1 MPEWKEID
9 LSRLTVVIIFILTP
23 IYFFI
28 LMEIIN
34 QNPFNPFTFYLIDY
48 YFGKEVET
56 FIRVVII
63 PIFFT
68 LPWWLFILAYKNKFA
83 NSLSELKG
91 TTSVI
96 PARWLIFYGVNGL
109 FVILTFII
117 PYITPAL
124 VILAFASFAW
134 ALIRASEF
142 AWERSRRFLVFYSF
156 IIFSI
161 FLALPILIQFEF
173 ATKYYIVFQQLMA
186 IWNEYL
192 PFFYEFT
199 ILIANSLA
207 IGSLFWM
214 IYAGA
219 AEFEKESFSG
229 MALTEVPEKEIW
241 ILEIL
246 LFITFFILW
255 IYSLPPSETT
265 LKLILSYINWTCLAI
280 GILVM
285 FICFFK
291 GLSRGDDKRPFLGYL
306 LMIVFLGLEAF
317 RMYPILIGG
326 LKTTPINLMTTI
338 VLIAGITYLVVF
350 MIALIRAPDED
361 ID

>member
-1 MPEWKEID
+1 
-9 LSRLTVVIIFILTP
+9 
-23 IYFFI
+23 
-28 LMEIIN
+28 
-34 QNPFNPFTFYLIDY
+34 
-48 YFGKEVET
+48 
-56 FIRVVII
+56 
-63 PIFFT
+63 
-68 LPWWLFILAYKNKFA
+68 
-83 NSLSELKG
+83 
-91 TTSVI
+91 
-96 PARWLIFYGVNGL
+96 
-109 FVILTFII
+109 
-117 PYITPAL
+117 
-124 VILAFASFAW
+124 
-134 ALIRASEF
+134 
-142 AWERSRRFLVFYSF
+142 
-156 IIFSI
+156 
-161 FLALPILIQFEF
+161 
-173 ATKYYIVFQQLMA
+173 
-186 IWNEYL
+186 
-192 PFFYEFT
+192 
-199 ILIANSLA
+199 
-207 IGSLFWM
+207 M